1 MFVTSQ
7 EKQRRVMTRYNSSG
21 GERYELLC
29 PTKFFTSQE
38 RQRRVMTSDSI
49 STLRLALT
57 T

>member
-7 EKQRRVMTRYNSSG
+7 EKQRRVMTRYSFSG
-21 GERYELLC
+21 GKRYELLC
-29 PTKFFTSQE
+29 PTMFVTSQE